1 MELRILNTFLKVAQL
16 QSFSKAAESLGYS
29 QSAITVQVQQ
39 LENEL
44 GVRLFDRIGKNVTI
58 THYGQTFIPYARD
71 VISAATRAANFAV
84 DDQDLTG
91 TLRIGTL
98 ESLMISRF
106 GEIIPAF
113 HKRCPHVRTQLFSG
127 STEELL
133 RKLTHNELDLIYT
146 LDDHAYDPQ
155 LVKLFERSEAVV
167 VMAGKQHPL
176 AQADT
181 LTLQDIVNEQFILM
195 PRTSNYRRLFD
206 MELARLNL
214 EVSPFLELDD
224 TGMAIRMITENDY
237 LTVLPH
243 FAAQRKGGESNIV
256 ALPLSDCHMEQWSQL
271 IHHRDKVI
279 TPQIRAMADVI
290 AEAVGAALKP
300 DVV

>member
-71 VISAATRAANFAV
+71 VISAATRASNFAV
-84 DDQDLTG
+84 DDKDLTG

-106 GEIIPAF
+106 GDIIPAF
-113 HKRCPHVRTQLFSG
+113 HKRCPHVRTQFYSAG
-127 STEELL
+127 TEDLL
-133 RKLTHNELDLIYT
+133 HKLTHNELDLIYT
-146 LDDHAYDPQ
+146 LDDHEYDPQ
-155 LVKLFERSEAVV
+155 LIKLFERPEQVV

-176 AQADT
+176 AKAES
-181 LTLQDIVNEQFILM
+181 LSLRDIVNEPFILM

-206 MELARLNL
+206 MELARLQL
-214 EVSPFLELDD
+214 EVTPFLELDD
-224 TGMAIRMITENDY
+224 TGMAIRMIAENDY

-243 FAAQRKGGESNIV
+243 FAAQRMAGESKII
-256 ALPLSDCHMEQWSQL
+256 ALPLHDCHMEQWSQL

-279 TPQIRAMADVI
+279 TPQIRAMAEVI
-290 AEAVGAALKP
+290 AEAVGAQLQSNAL
-300 DVV
+300 

>member
-71 VISAATRAANFAV
+71 VISAASRAANFAV
-84 DDQDLTG
+84 DDRELTG
-91 TLRIGTL
+91 VLRIGTL

-106 GEIIPAF
+106 GDIIPAF

-127 STEELL
+127 GTEELL
-133 RKLTHNELDLIYT
+133 RMLTHNELDLIYT
-146 LDDHAYDPQ
+146 LDDHEYDPQ
-155 LVKLFERSEAVV
+155 LIKLFERPEDVV
-167 VMAGKQHPL
+167 VMAGRQHPL
-176 AQADT
+176 AQAQS
-181 LTLQDIVNEQFILM
+181 LTLQDIVNEPFILM
-195 PRTSNYRRLFD
+195 PRTSNYRHLFD
-206 MELARLNL
+206 KELARLNL
-214 EVSPFLELDD
+214 EVTPFLELDD
-224 TGMAIRMITENDY
+224 TGMAIRMIAENNY
-237 LTVLPH
+237 LTVLPR

-256 ALPLSDCHMEQWSQL
+256 ALPISDCKMEQWSQL

-279 TPQIRAMADVI
+279 TPQIRAIADVI
-290 AEAVGAALKP
+290 AEAVGAQLQY
-300 DVV
+300 DNR

>member
-44 GVRLFDRIGKNVTI
+44 GVRLFDRIGKSVTI
-58 THYGQTFIPYARD
+58 THYGQSFIPYARD

-84 DDQDLTG
+84 DDSELTG

-113 HKRCPHVRTQLFSG
+113 HKRCPHVRTQLYSG
-127 STEELL
+127 GTEELL
-133 RKLTHNELDLIYT
+133 QKLTHNELDLIYT
-146 LDDHAYDPQ
+146 LDDNTYDPQ
-155 LVKLFERSEAVV
+155 LVKLFERPEEVV
-167 VMAGKQHPL
+167 VMAGKQHLL
-176 AQADT
+176 AKAAS
-181 LTLQDIVNEQFILM
+181 LELKDIVNEPFILM

-206 MELARLNL
+206 KELARLKL
-214 EVSPFLELDD
+214 EVTPFLELDD

-237 LTVLPH
+237 LTVLPR
-243 FAAQRKGGESNIV
+243 FASNRKFGETNIV

-271 IHHRDKVI
+271 IYHRDKVV
-279 TPQIRAMADVI
+279 TPQIRSMAEVI
-290 AEAVGAALKP
+290 AEAVGAELHFEN
-300 DVV
+300 